1 MVIFFSTV
9 LVLVGEKA
17 FLLFFSVN
25 NNTNRIQKN
34 RVEISE
40 IMSSIVYPLN
50 ILETN
55 LKKAV

>member
-1 MVIFFSTV
+1 VF
-9 LVLVGEKA
+9 VLVGQKA

-34 RVEISE
+34 RMEISE

>member
-1 MVIFFSTV
+1 M
-9 LVLVGEKA
+9 LVLVGVNA

-25 NNTNRIQKN
+25 NNTKRIQKN
-34 RVEISE
+34 RAEISE
-40 IMSSIVYPLN
+40 ITSSNVYPLN